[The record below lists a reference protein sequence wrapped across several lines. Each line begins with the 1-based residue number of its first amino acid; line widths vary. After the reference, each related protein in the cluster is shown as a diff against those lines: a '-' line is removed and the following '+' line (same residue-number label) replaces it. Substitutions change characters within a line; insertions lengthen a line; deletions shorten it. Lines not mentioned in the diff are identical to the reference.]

1 MLAMVLHPE
10 IQAKARQEMDLTLGP
25 GQLPTFADKESLPY
39 LSAVV
44 NECLRWEVVAPFG
57 VPHMVTADDEY
68 KGYLIP
74 KDAIVISNVYQIL
87 MDEKAYPE
95 PSIFNPE
102 RFLKNG
108 KVDPSVRNPTIAAFG
123 FGRRIW

>member
-44 NECLRWEVVAPFG
+44 N
-57 VPHMVTADDEY
+57 
-68 KGYLIP
+68 
-74 KDAIVISNVYQIL
+74 
-87 MDEKAYPE
+87 
-95 PSIFNPE
+95 
-102 RFLKNG
+102 
-108 KVDPSVRNPTIAAFG
+108 
-123 FGRRIW
+123 